1 MQIRNAGA
9 ARLAGVAA
17 GVVSISSMTAVAR
30 AEFTPFEVWISDGT
44 STVGRVDVRNGAVL
58 QTFQIPGGTD
68 FTDIAFDPSGTMYG
82 ISTSRLYR
90 VDTATGAVTNINDY
104 GPTGLEALVF
114 GADGTLYGASGANG
128 NLYRI
133 TIGPNN
139 QVTSTLIFDMGY
151 TAAGDL
157 AFSGSNLYM
166 TTEDNLLVQVDPVAR
181 SAQPVGALGVSEV
194 LGLATSN
201 NGITYAMAGTTIYSV
216 DLSSG
221 ALTAVSTYSS
231 STLGTA
237 WGGAFVC
244 EATPAPGALALLAL
258 GGIACGRRRR

>member
-1 MQIRNAGA
+1 VKNQNRVA
-9 ARLAGVAA
+9 ARIAA
-17 GVVSISSMTAVAR
+17 GMVAVASAAGTAR
-30 AEFTPFEVWISDGT
+30 AEFTPFEMWICDST

-58 QTFQIPGGTD
+58 QTFQIPGGVD
-68 FTDIAFDPSGTMYG
+68 FWDIAFDPSGTMYG
-82 ISTSRLYR
+82 ISSSKLYR
-90 VDTATGAVTNINDY
+90 VDTTTGAVAEVGDY
-104 GPTGLEALVF
+104 GPPNFSALVF
-114 GADGTLYGASGANG
+114 GADGTLYAAGG
-128 NLYRI
+128 
-133 TIGPNN
+133 
-139 QVTSTLIFDMGY
+139 STLYTINPLNAASTVIGVMGFSS
-151 TAAGDL
+151 AGDL
-157 AFSGSNLYM
+157 AFSGSTLYM
-166 TTEDNLLVQVDPVAR
+166 TTTTNDLVRVNA
-181 SAQPVGALGVSEV
+181 STGATELVGALGVSQV

-258 GGIACGRRRR
+258 GGIACVRRRR